1 MARGTAC
8 TLLFVA
14 GCALSQTRQASLTA
28 AEQGTALKAI
38 REYALS
44 YTRNLPNYTCTQ
56 TTRQTV
62 ARQEFG
68 PIPRPRTNVI
78 EEQLSFVDHR
88 EIRKVTR
95 IDGRPASP
103 EGADQL
109 RGNFSRGEFGN
120 LLDVIFEP
128 ATGADIRWDR
138 LAVLNRRPVYV
149 FAFRVPQSSG
159 YILTEARRTMQ
170 VPFQGFVYADFE
182 TRAVVRIEIKCTDIP
197 RDSEYTS
204 ADLTL
209 DYKQAKVAGRE
220 FILPAHY
227 LLHFEMVRG
236 FATNEAE
243 YTTYRRFSA
252 DTTIQYE
259 P

>member
-1 MARGTAC
+1 MAGSA
-8 TLLFVA
+8 F
-14 GCALSQTRQASLTA
+14 GQPQPKGSLTA
-28 AEQGTALKAI
+28 EEQASALKAI

-68 PIPRPRTNVI
+68 PIPRPKTGVI
-78 EEQLSFVDHR
+78 EEQLSLFDNK

-103 EGADQL
+103 EGPDQL
-109 RGNFSRGEFGN
+109 RGTSSRGEFGN
-120 LLDVIFEP
+120 LLDIIFEP
-128 ATGADIRWDR
+128 STAADIRWDR
-138 LAVLNRRPVYV
+138 LEALNRRPVYV

-159 YILTEARRTMQ
+159 YVLTEAKRRIR
-170 VPFQGFVYADFE
+170 VPFQGLVYADQDGK
-182 TRAVVRIEIKCTDIP
+182 AVVRIEMKCTDIP
-197 RDSEYTS
+197 GDSEYTS
-204 ADLTL
+204 ASLTL
-209 DYKQAKVAGRE
+209 DYKAAQVAGRE

-227 LLHFEMVRG
+227 LLHFEMLRG

-243 YTTYRRFSA
+243 YTAYRRFSA
-252 DTTIQYE
+252 DTAIQFE
-259 P
+259 GENTTERH